1 MATANA
7 NIDNTDINNTRK
19 KLMATFLSVIV
30 FAIIAS
36 PFTYK
41 LTNRILGGVVGS
53 LADPSGCPTILGL
66 VVHSVVFGIIVF
78 LLMGLKL

>member
-1 MATANA
+1 MATTNQ
-7 NIDNTDINNTRK
+7 
-19 KLMATFLSVIV
+19 KLMATLLSIIV
-30 FAIIAS
+30 FVIISS

-41 LTNRILGGVVGS
+41 LTNSILGGVIGS

-78 LLMGLKL
+78 LLMGLKLN